1 MNIAKQALIILN
13 MIPQL
18 SSIRIKRL
26 IDYFG
31 NIQDILK
38 ASESELQKIEGIGRT
53 VARNIVTK
61 RADIDI
67 NEELN
72 LINKHNIEVVAFDET
87 EYPENLKTIYDPP
100 PILYIK
106 GKLKQ
111 KDNLSVAIVGSR
123 RASFYGLSMAEGIAS
138 ELAEFGITVISG
150 MARGIDGAA
159 HKGALK
165 VEGRTI
171 AVLGSGLD
179 CVYPPENKKLF
190 GQIVESGAVI
200 SEFPMGTKPLAGNF
214 PRRNRIISGLSQGV
228 VVVEASRNSGAL
240 ITADFALE
248 QSREVF
254 AIPGKADSLTSFGT
268 NRLIKQ
274 GAKLVDN
281 VEDIIEELQLKIK
294 DHIKQSKI
302 KKSKESVI
310 PPKLNLTL
318 EEDKIYNNINA
329 KPKYVDEIIEDSGL
343 STERVLVNLMQ
354 MEIKHLVKQLPGKFF
369 IRLRSPK
376 PLTKASFGG

>member
-1 MNIAKQALIILN
+1 MNKAKQALIILN

-38 ASESELQKIEGIGRT
+38 ASESELQKIEGVGRT

-302 KKSKESVI
+302 KKSKESVVS
-310 PPKLNLTL
+310 PKFNLTL

-329 KPKYVDEIIEDSGL
+329 KPKYVDEIITDSGL

-354 MEIKHLVKQLPGKFF
+354 MEIKHLIKQLPGKFF
-369 IRLRSPK
+369 IKSNV
-376 PLTKASFGG
+376 

>member
-1 MNIAKQALIILN
+1 MNKAKQALIILN

-31 NIQDILK
+31 NAQDILK
-38 ASESELQKIEGIGRT
+38 ASESELQRIEGVGRT
-53 VARNIVTK
+53 IARNIVTK
-61 RADIDI
+61 RANIDIDK
-67 NEELN
+67 ELD
-72 LINKHNIEVVAFDET
+72 LINKHNVGVITFNESN
-87 EYPENLKTIYDPP
+87 YPENLKTIYDPP
-100 PILYIK
+100 VILYIK
-106 GKLKQ
+106 GELKQ

-123 RASFYGLSMAEGIAS
+123 RASIYGLSMAEGMAS
-138 ELAEFGITVISG
+138 ELAGFGITVISG
-150 MARGIDGAA
+150 MARGIDSAA

-165 VEGRTI
+165 AEGRTI

-179 CVYPPENKKLF
+179 CIYPPENKKLF
-190 GQIVESGAVI
+190 EQIVEFGALV
-200 SEFPMGTKPLAGNF
+200 SEYPMQTKPFAGNI

-274 GAKLVDN
+274 GAKLVDS
-281 VEDIIEELQLKIK
+281 VEDIIEELQLEI
-294 DHIKQSKI
+294 QTQI
-302 KKSKESVI
+302 KKSKNKKSIRAEESKDAAI
-310 PPKLNLTL
+310 RLGLTN
-318 EEDKIYNNINA
+318 EEDKIYNNIDIQ
-329 KPKYVDEIIEDSGL
+329 PRYIDDIIRDSGL
-343 STERVLVNLMQ
+343 STDKVLGGLMQ
-354 MEIKHLVKQLPGKFF
+354 MELKHLIKQLPGKFF
-369 IRLRSPK
+369 IK
-376 PLTKASFGG
+376 NNA